1 MWSTI
6 FTAASTV
13 MGNKMLGG
21 GGQSGPAITAADA
34 KAAINFTPYKMQ
46 TSSPEQAGEVGS
58 VGGAAQYNQL
68 LAAWDSYLNNEYL
81 EMSKRIIT

>member
-34 KAAINFTPYKMQ
+34 KAAINLHPIKCKH
-46 TSSPEQAGEVGS
+46 
-58 VGGAAQYNQL
+58 L
-68 LAAWDSYLNNEYL
+68 LQKKQE
-81 EMSKRIIT
+81 R